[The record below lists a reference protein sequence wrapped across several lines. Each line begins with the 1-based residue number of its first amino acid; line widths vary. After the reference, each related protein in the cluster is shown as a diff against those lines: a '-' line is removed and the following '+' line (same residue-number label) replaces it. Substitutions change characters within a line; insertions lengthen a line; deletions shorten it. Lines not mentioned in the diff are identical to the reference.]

1 MQLCE
6 SKKNAFT
13 WIAKIEMEKEKERVV
28 NLLLYKR
35 TKSNLAKAFSI
46 VRLQYGTAD
55 YSHASSMGMDTRSG
69 PQRERKKRI
78 RKSKREKEEG

>member
-1 MQLCE
+1 
-6 SKKNAFT
+6 
-13 WIAKIEMEKEKERVV
+13 MEKEKERVV

-35 TKSNLAKAFSI
+35 TKSNLPKAFSI

-69 PQRERKKRI
+69 PQRERKKKEIKRI